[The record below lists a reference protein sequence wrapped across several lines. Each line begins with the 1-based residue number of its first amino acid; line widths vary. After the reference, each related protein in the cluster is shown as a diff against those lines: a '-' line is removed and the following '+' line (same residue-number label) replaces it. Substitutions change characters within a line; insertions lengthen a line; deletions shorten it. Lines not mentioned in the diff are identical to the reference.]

1 MILPSNLR
9 IAQTLLRGARYP
21 LKCNASAARP
31 ADVQQRRPCRSDTLT
46 DTPDTP
52 NRFITIQEHIINE
65 QRHHPAAT
73 GGFSWLLSGIT
84 LAARIISANVRRAGI
99 LDVLGDSGDSN
110 VHGEQQQKL
119 DLLANKTI
127 ELCLGYRGNVAMI
140 ASEELDQPKVIT
152 RGENDE
158 ARKYIVVFD
167 PLDGSSNIDVNVSVG
182 TIFSIF
188 QRDPSRSDAADPASE
203 ILQPGDQQLAAG
215 YIVYGS
221 STVLVYTTGEG
232 VHMFT
237 LDPSVGAFLLHSEH
251 IRMPEKGK
259 TYSVNEGNAGSF
271 PEGVQRYLDW
281 CKTEE
286 AGPYSARYIGSLVA
300 DFHRTLLKGGIFL
313 YPPTAKSPNGKL
325 RLLYEANPIAFLA
338 EQAGGMATD
347 GRMRIM
353 EKAPKSVHERTPL
366 YVGSRVDME
375 RLQRHL
381 T

>member
-1 MILPSNLR
+1 M
-9 IAQTLLRGARYP
+9 
-21 LKCNASAARP
+21 
-31 ADVQQRRPCRSDTLT
+31 SDNVA
-46 DTPDTP
+46 TP
-52 NRFITIQEHIINE
+52 NRFVTIQEHIINE
-65 QRHHPAAT
+65 QRQHPAAT

-99 LDVLGDSGDSN
+99 IDVLGDAGAAN

-140 ASEELDQPKVIT
+140 ASEELDEAKVIT
-152 RGENDE
+152 RGETEED
-158 ARKYIVVFD
+158 RKYIVVFD

-188 QRDPSRSDAADPASE
+188 QRDPALAKKSDDQAAE
-203 ILQPGDQQLAAG
+203 ILQPGIKQLAAG

-237 LDPSVGAFLLHSEH
+237 LDPSVGAFILHSED

-259 TYSVNEGNAGSF
+259 SYSVNEGNANSF
-271 PEGVQRYLDW
+271 PRAVQKFLEW

-313 YPPTAKSPNGKL
+313 YPATAKSPNGKL

-338 EQAGGMATD
+338 EQAGGEATD
-347 GRMRIM
+347 GQTRIL
-353 EKAPKSVHERTPL
+353 EKTPKSLHERTPL
-366 YVGSRVDME
+366 FVGSKQEME
-375 RLQRHL
+375 RLRRFIRDEA
-381 T
+381 